1 MKKVPIEASI
11 LLENHPCEVMKLIS
25 TLNLK
30 AHVENVKLG
39 DNVTDH
45 IINFE
50 NEIEKS
56 QYQKI
61 KLVAVKTIR
70 LNENKLW
77 VRTNGCNVCK
87 ILYSFDVIVEKA
99 KVVGDRS
106 VLYTLL
112 APNLDSLREFLKK
125 VSEIG
130 VKATVINTSEILEEQ
145 LTERQMEILK
155 LAYKLGYFDED
166 RKISLSELAEKL
178 GIAPAT
184 LEEILR
190 RGLKKVVKYYLEK
203 KG

>member
-1 MKKVPIEASI
+1 MKKTPIEASI
-11 LLENHPCEVMKLIS
+11 LLERHPCEVVRLIS

-30 AHVENVKLG
+30 AYVENVKLRE
-39 DNVTDH
+39 NVTDH
-45 IINFE
+45 VINFE

-61 KLVAVKTIR
+61 KLATVKTIR
-70 LNENKLW
+70 LNENKVW
-77 VRTNGCNVCK
+77 IRTDGCNVCK
-87 ILYSFDVIVEKA
+87 ILYSSDVIVEKA
-99 KVVGDRS
+99 RVVGDRA

-112 APNLDSLREFLKK
+112 APNLDSLKEFLKK

-130 VKATVINTSEILEEQ
+130 VKATVINTSEILEDQ
-145 LTERQMEILK
+145 LTKRQMEILK